1 GQPPSCASF
10 RAPMAREISFPRTR
24 HLALF
29 GFGQQAEAKVGDNEA
44 ILVPIGVAADAAAG
58 GPPAGVPLPP
68 PAQPGAPGVPEK
80 GALPAAARGEALAA
94 GVHEPA
100 PQAHVLPWVV
110 VVDVAAPAGDV
121 DRCRGLDGAPA
132 PVRCASSLEGRQHAG
147 DAAARAALL
156 GEAVMLSGL
165 ERWYALG
172 PAGAG
177 YCRSCEMAFMEY
189 LREGYGDHMQPFDG
203 LDPLRN
209 SALPVRERP
218 FALQK
223 QAHRLSEALAAGKR
237 AVLRVRDE
245 ARRARSVEIAVLGR
259 VGRLSGMALEI
270 CRHLDGLVFELS
282 SLDPFAELLPLLAA
296 RAALGVRPVVAVL
309 PKGATVAQVRQFAAL
324 ATACDCDL
332 MLGEDAPEE
341 AQAALAGHRAF
352 MALVRERYRPAA
364 PLVDLELLFSPR
376 CDHWSEGRHQR
387 ASAAALAT
395 LARGQWQPAVRLD
408 LSGGTRSN
416 LIVIAGGTALPVADA
431 AGVRRHVDGGGD
443 LLMIGRAAPVD
454 EEGRVGE
461 PLFAAVKSGLDRS
474 GAGRVYVLEEN
485 AAEPLVIKALRE
497 LLGRGRPQVTLSGRG
512 RILACAY
519 LDPERKLD
527 VHLVNLDLR
536 ESGFAPAQ
544 GVQVQIA

>member
-1 GQPPSCASF
+1 MWVLSPRRNCSLSTLAEKKSTWMRSMITAMANTRHIAIGYMPGPPPFQWCATVSKKDPIVPSLCLAKCRKFKIPCRGSPAAPPRSRPAGERKMGADLPGCNRALPAALRHPSLRNGGPWQRPGQTSNCASF

-24 HLALF
+24 HVALF

-58 GPPAGVPLPP
+58 RPPAGVPLPP
-68 PAQPGAPGVPEK
+68 PPQPGAPGVPEK
-80 GALPAAARGEALAA
+80 GALPAAAPGEALAA
-94 GVHEPA
+94 GVQEPA
-100 PQAHVLPWVV
+100 PQAHTLPWVV

-165 ERWYALG
+165 DRWYALG

-237 AVLRVRDE
+237 AVLRARDE

-259 VGRLSGMALEI
+259 VGPLSGMALEM

-282 SLDPFAELLPLLAA
+282 SLDAFAELLPFLAA

-309 PKGATVAQVRQFAAL
+309 PEGATVAQVRQFAAL

-376 CDHWSEGRHQR
+376 CDHWSDGRHQR

-395 LARGQWQPAVRLD
+395 LARGQWPPAV
-408 LSGGTRSN
+408 
-416 LIVIAGGTALPVADA
+416 
-431 AGVRRHVDGGGD
+431 
-443 LLMIGRAAPVD
+443 
-454 EEGRVGE
+454 
-461 PLFAAVKSGLDRS
+461 
-474 GAGRVYVLEEN
+474 
-485 AAEPLVIKALRE
+485 
-497 LLGRGRPQVTLSGRG
+497 
-512 RILACAY
+512 
-519 LDPERKLD
+519 
-527 VHLVNLDLR
+527 
-536 ESGFAPAQ
+536 
-544 GVQVQIA
+544 